1 MVEVTLSRRKM
12 LAAGIAA
19 LSAPALPGSA
29 LAQPA
34 VGRAMPREF
43 NLAIEHV
50 SLNITGRSRPAIAV
64 NRSVP
69 APVLRF
75 REGEEV
81 IINVA
86 NRLREETSIH
96 WHGLILPSSQDGVP
110 GISDGFQGIAAGQT
124 HQYRFPLVQ
133 SGTYWYHSHS
143 GTQEQAGLY
152 GPLVIDPVR
161 PDPYGYDRD
170 YIIQLSDWT
179 DENPHRVIQNLKRDA
194 GYYNYNKR
202 TAASLANELARAPNA
217 QAREAIIRDRLMWG
231 DMRMDPTDIEDV
243 TGYTFLV
250 NGRTPEQN
258 CTAVYR
264 PGETVRLR
272 FINSGA
278 MSHFDVR
285 IPGLE
290 MTVVQAHGNNVQ
302 PVAVDE
308 FRIAPAETFDVLVRP
323 AGGRQFQILA
333 ESMGRQG
340 FASASLATQNGLPMM
355 PLPPHRERPLLT
367 MADMGG
373 NYGPKGLDRG
383 TLRPE
388 TDRPG
393 QIAPMESMDMGGMDH
408 SGMSGMGSS
417 SAQGGMQG
425 MDHSNMPGMN
435 HGNMPGM
442 NQGAPARGTGGARQ
456 APARPPAMDHSNM
469 PGMDHSNMP
478 GMGRSSSLARD
489 PGFRFAV
496 ADLPVGSVPGAGLFR
511 LAQASQGS
519 MQGMDHS
526 NMLGMDHSSTPGMD
540 HSSMP
545 GMGRP
550 QGGQQPRPQRQQGRQ
565 GQQPAQR
572 RDQRGAA
579 PAAPDHSAMGH
590 GAPGTGQ
597 VGQVDTSAASA
608 HAGHGGMAPPDPFAV
623 NTGAPPGTRVLT
635 YRMLRALSNPYPVR
649 EPNRIIEVR
658 LTGNMDRY
666 FWAINGNRFS
676 EAQPIVL
683 NLGERVRMRFINE
696 TMMSHPMHLHGVW
709 MQPQVGNGAQNP
721 LLHTISVKPGST
733 LDVDV
738 EADAEGGW
746 AFHCHMLFHMETGMM
761 RKVEIR
767 RQPRVASN
775 G

>member
-1 MVEVTLSRRKM
+1 MAEFSMSRRSM

-19 LSAPALPGSA
+19 VAAPAASSRA

-34 VGRAMPREF
+34 IGRAMPREF

-50 SLNITGRSRPAIAV
+50 TLNITGRSRSAIAI
-64 NRSVP
+64 NRQVP
-69 APVLRF
+69 GPVLKF

-81 IINVA
+81 VINVA
-86 NRLREETSIH
+86 NRLREETSVH
-96 WHGLILPSSQDGVP
+96 WHGLILPSEQDGVP
-110 GISDGFQGIAAGQT
+110 GISDGFQGIAVGQT
-124 HQYRFPLVQ
+124 HQYRYPLVQ

-143 GTQEQAGLY
+143 GTQEQAGFY
-152 GPLVIDPVR
+152 GPLIIEPTR

-170 YIIQLSDWT
+170 YIIQFSDWT
-179 DENPHRVIQNLKRDA
+179 DENPHRVIQNLKRDP

-202 TAASLANELARAPNA
+202 TAASLAAELARAPNA
-217 QAREAIIRDRLMWG
+217 AAREAVIRDRMMWG
-231 DMRMDPTDIEDV
+231 QMRMDPTDIEDV

-250 NGRTPEQN
+250 NGRTPQQN
-258 CTAVYR
+258 FTALYR

-290 MTVVQAHGNNVQ
+290 MTVVQAHGNNVV
-302 PVAVDE
+302 PVPVDE

-323 AGGRQFQILA
+323 TNGRQFQILA

-340 FASASLATQNGLPMM
+340 FASASIATQEGLPMLA
-355 PLPPHRERPLLT
+355 LPPHRERPLLT

-373 NYGPKGLDRG
+373 DYGPKGLDRG

-393 QIAPMESMDMGGMDH
+393 QIAPMGSMGDMGGMDH
-408 SGMSGMGSS
+408 SGMSGMSGMGGG
-417 SAQGGMQG
+417 GGMQG
-425 MDHSNMPGMN
+425 MDHSNMPGMTSPPATGRGRGTSAPSSAPAMDHSN
-435 HGNMPGM
+435 MSGMDHSNMPGM
-442 NQGAPARGTGGARQ
+442 GRRSSLANDPGFQLASARMPLASVAGTDAFILAQARQ
-456 APARPPAMDHSNM
+456 GQSQGGMQGMDHSNM

-478 GMGRSSSLARD
+478 GM
-489 PGFRFAV
+489 
-496 ADLPVGSVPGAGLFR
+496 
-511 LAQASQGS
+511 
-519 MQGMDHS
+519 DHP
-526 NMLGMDHSSTPGMD
+526 NTPGMGQQRPTQQTPP
-540 HSSMP
+540 S
-545 GMGRP
+545 RP
-550 QGGQQPRPQRQQGRQ
+550 QGRQN
-565 GQQPAQR
+565 QQPAPR
-572 RDQRGAA
+572 RDQRSAA
-579 PAAPDHSAMGH
+579 PAAPDHAAMGH

-597 VGQVDTSAASA
+597 VGQVDMSAASA
-608 HAGHGGMAPPDPFAV
+608 HAGHGGMAPPDAFAV

-635 YRMLRALSNPYPVR
+635 YRHLKALANPYPVR

-658 LTGNMDRY
+658 LTGNMERY

-676 EAQPIVL
+676 EAQPISLV
-683 NLGERVRMRFINE
+683 LGERVRLRFINE

-721 LLHTISVKPGST
+721 LLHTVSIRPGST
-733 LDVDV
+733 MDVDV

-767 RQPRVASN
+767 RSPRVASA

>member
-1 MVEVTLSRRKM
+1 MAEVSLSRRKM

-19 LSAPALPGSA
+19 IAAPALPGAA
-29 LAQPA
+29 LAQPRI
-34 VGRAMPREF
+34 GRTLPREF
-43 NLAIEHV
+43 NLAVEHV
-50 SLNITGRSRPAIAV
+50 SLNITGRARPAIAI

-69 APVLRF
+69 SPVLRF

-86 NRLREETSIH
+86 NRLREDTSIH
-96 WHGLILPSSQDGVP
+96 WHGLILPSGQDGVP
-110 GISDGFQGIAAGQT
+110 GVSDGFQGIAAGQT

-143 GTQEQAGLY
+143 GLQEQSGMY
-152 GPLVIDPVR
+152 GPLIIDPVR
-161 PDPYGYDRD
+161 PDPFGYDRD

-179 DENPHRVIQNLKRDA
+179 DENPQRVMQNLKRDP
-194 GYYNYNKR
+194 GYYNDYKR
-202 TAASLANELARAPNA
+202 TAASLARELARAPNGE
-217 QAREAIIRDRLMWG
+217 ARSAIIRDRMMWG

-250 NGRTPEQN
+250 NGRTPQQN
-258 CTAVYR
+258 FTALYR

-272 FINSGA
+272 FINSGN

-285 IPGLE
+285 IPGVE

-302 PVAVDE
+302 PVPIDE

-323 AGGRQFQILA
+323 TGGRQFQILA

-340 FASASLATQNGLPMM
+340 FASASIATQEGLPML
-355 PLPPHRERPLLT
+355 PLPPHRERPVLT

-373 NYGPKGLDRG
+373 NYGPKGFDRG
-383 TLRPE
+383 TPRPE

-393 QIAPMESMDMGGMDH
+393 HVAPMDSMGGMDH
-408 SGMSGMGSS
+408 SSMSGMSGMNHGG
-417 SAQGGMQG
+417 AQGSMPG

-435 HGNMPGM
+435 HGIPSPGAGGGRRPVAPSSAPAMDHSNMPGM
-442 NQGAPARGTGGARQ
+442 DHSRMPGMGRSSSLARDPMFRLASASVPSGSVPGTGNFTLAQARQ
-456 APARPPAMDHSNM
+456 GQGGMQGMDHSNM

-478 GMGRSSSLARD
+478 GM
-489 PGFRFAV
+489 
-496 ADLPVGSVPGAGLFR
+496 
-511 LAQASQGS
+511 
-519 MQGMDHS
+519 DHS
-526 NMLGMDHSSTPGMD
+526 Q
-540 HSSMP
+540 MP
-545 GMGRP
+545 GMGQP
-550 QGGQQPRPQRQQGRQ
+550 QGGQQTQPRRPQGRQ
-565 GQQPAQR
+565 NQQPAPR

-597 VGQVDTSAASA
+597 VGQVDTSAANA

-623 NTGAPPGTRVLT
+623 DTGAPPGTRVLT
-635 YRMLRALSNPYPVR
+635 YRHLRALANPYPVR

-658 LTGNMDRY
+658 LTGNMERY
-666 FWAINGNRFS
+666 FWSINGNRFS

-721 LLHTISVKPGST
+721 LLHTISVRPGST

-746 AFHCHMLFHMETGMM
+746 AFHCHMLFHMESGMM

-767 RQPRVASN
+767 RQPRVASA

>member
-1 MVEVTLSRRKM
+1 MAELSLPRRSM

-19 LSAPALPGSA
+19 IAAPALSRSA
-29 LAQPA
+29 LAQP
-34 VGRAMPREF
+34 VIGRMMPREF

-50 SLNITGRSRPAIAV
+50 SLNITGSPRSAIAV

-81 IINVA
+81 VINVA
-86 NRLREETSIH
+86 NRLRESTSIH
-96 WHGLILPSSQDGVP
+96 WHGLILPSGQDGVP
-110 GISDGFQGIAAGQT
+110 GISDGFQGIAAGET

-133 SGTYWYHSHS
+133 AGTYWYHSHS

-152 GPLVIDPVR
+152 GPLVIDPAR
-161 PDPYGYDRD
+161 AEPFGFDRD

-217 QAREAIIRDRLMWG
+217 QAREAIIRDRMMWG
-231 DMRMDPTDIEDV
+231 EMRMDPTDIEDV

-258 CTAVYR
+258 FTAAYR

-302 PVAVDE
+302 PVAIDE

-323 AGGRQFQILA
+323 TGGRQFQILA

-340 FASASLATQNGLPMM
+340 FASASLATQNGLPML
-355 PLPPHRERPLLT
+355 PLPSHRERPLLT

-373 NYGPKGLDRG
+373 NYGPRGLDRG

-408 SGMSGMGSS
+408 SGMPGMSGMGSGG
-417 SAQGGMQG
+417 AQGGMQG

-435 HGNMPGM
+435 R
-442 NQGAPARGTGGARQ
+442 GAPAPAGRGGRVQ
-456 APARPPAMDHSNM
+456 APSGTAPMDHSTM

-478 GMGRSSSLARD
+478 GMGRSSSLASD
-489 PGFRFAV
+489 PMFRLAS
-496 ADLPVGSVPGAGLFR
+496 ASIPSGSVPGPGNFT
-511 LAQASQGS
+511 LAQATRGQGGMS
-519 MQGMDHS
+519 GMDHS
-526 NMLGMDHSSTPGMD
+526 NMPGMD
-540 HSSMP
+540 HSTMPGMDHSGMP
-545 GMGRP
+545 GMGQPQQARPTQPRRP
-550 QGGQQPRPQRQQGRQ
+550 QGQQNP
-565 GQQPAQR
+565 PAPR
-572 RDQRGAA
+572 RDQRSAA

-608 HAGHGGMAPPDPFAV
+608 HAGHGGMTPPDPFAV
-623 NTGAPPGTRVLT
+623 NTGAPPGARVLT

-649 EPNRIIEVR
+649 EPDRILEVR
-658 LTGNMDRY
+658 LTGNMERY

-683 NLGERVRMRFINE
+683 TLGERVRMRFINE

>member
-1 MVEVTLSRRKM
+1 MAEVTLSRRKM

-19 LSAPALPGSA
+19 LSAPALPEVA

-34 VGRAMPREF
+34 IGRSMPREF
-43 NLAIEHV
+43 NLAIENV
-50 SLNITGRSRPAIAV
+50 TLNITGAPRPAVAI

-69 APVLRF
+69 APVLHF

-86 NRLREETSIH
+86 NRLRESTSIH
-96 WHGLILPSSQDGVP
+96 WHGLILPSGQDGVP
-110 GISDGFQGIAAGQT
+110 GISDGFQGIAAGET

-133 SGTYWYHSHS
+133 AGTYWYHSHS
-143 GTQEQAGLY
+143 GVQEQAGMY
-152 GPLVIDPVR
+152 GPLVIDPIR

-170 YIIQLSDWT
+170 YIITLSDWT
-179 DENPHRVIQNLKRDA
+179 DENPHRIIRNLKRDP

-202 TAASLANELARAPNA
+202 TAASLANELARAPNG
-217 QAREAIIRDRLMWG
+217 QAREAIIRDRMMWG

-258 CTAVYR
+258 FTALYR

-272 FINSGA
+272 FINAGA
-278 MSHFDVR
+278 MSHFDIR

-302 PVAVDE
+302 PVAIDE

-323 AGGRQFQILA
+323 TNGRQFQILA

-340 FASASLATQNGLPMM
+340 FASASLATRDGMPML

-383 TLRPE
+383 TPRPE
-388 TDRPG
+388 VDRPG
-393 QIAPMESMDMGGMDH
+393 HIAPMEDMGGMDH
-408 SGMSGMGSS
+408 SGMGHGSG
-417 SAQGGMQG
+417 QGGMQG
-425 MDHSNMPGMN
+425 MDHSTMPGMN
-435 HGNMPGM
+435 HGRMPGM
-442 NQGAPARGTGGARQ
+442 NHGAPARGAGAR
-456 APARPPAMDHSNM
+456 PSTTGTPAMDHSNM

-478 GMGRSSSLARD
+478 GMGRSSSLASD
-489 PGFRFAV
+489 PGFRLA
-496 ADLPVGSVPGAGLFR
+496 AATLPIASVPGAGLFR

-526 NMLGMDHSSTPGMD
+526 NMPGMD

-545 GMGRP
+545 GMGQ
-550 QGGQQPRPQRQQGRQ
+550 QGGQPPRQQRQPARPT
-565 GQQPAQR
+565 QQSTPR

-579 PAAPDHSAMGH
+579 PSAADHSAMGH

-649 EPNRIIEVR
+649 EPNRVIEIR
-658 LTGNMDRY
+658 LTGNMERY

-721 LLHTISVKPGST
+721 LLHTVSVRPGST

-767 RQPRVASN
+767 RQPRVASH

>member
-1 MVEVTLSRRKM
+1 MAEFSLSRRSM

-19 LSAPALPGSA
+19 VAAPSVSGAA
-29 LAQPA
+29 LAQPS
-34 VGRAMPREF
+34 VGRSLPREF

-50 SLNITGRSRPAIAV
+50 SLNITGRSRSAIAI
-64 NRSVP
+64 NRQVP
-69 APVLRF
+69 GPVLKF

-81 IINVA
+81 VINVA
-86 NRLREETSIH
+86 NRLREETSVH
-96 WHGLILPSSQDGVP
+96 WHGLILPSEQDGVP

-143 GTQEQAGLY
+143 GTQEQAGFY
-152 GPLVIDPVR
+152 GPLIIEPTR
-161 PDPYGYDRD
+161 PDPFGYDRD

-179 DENPHRVIQNLKRDA
+179 DENPHRVIQNLKRDP

-202 TAASLANELARAPNA
+202 TAASLAAELARAPNA
-217 QAREAIIRDRLMWG
+217 AAREAVIRDRMMWG
-231 DMRMDPTDIEDV
+231 QMRMDPTDIEDV

-250 NGRTPEQN
+250 NGRTPQQN
-258 CTAVYR
+258 FTAVYR

-302 PVAVDE
+302 PVPIDE

-323 AGGRQFQILA
+323 TNGRQFQILA

-340 FASASLATQNGLPMM
+340 FASASIATQEGLPMVA
-355 PLPPHRERPLLT
+355 LPPHRERPLLT

-373 NYGPKGLDRG
+373 DYGPKGLDRG

-388 TDRPG
+388 TDQPG
-393 QIAPMESMDMGGMDH
+393 QIAPMGSMGDMGGMDH
-408 SGMSGMGSS
+408 SGMSGMSGMGAGGS
-417 SAQGGMQG
+417 MQG
-425 MDHSNMPGMN
+425 MDHSNMPGMTSPPAT
-435 HGNMPGM
+435 GRGR
-442 NQGAPARGTGGARQ
+442 GAAPPSGA
-456 APARPPAMDHSNM
+456 PAMDHSNM

-478 GMGRSSSLARD
+478 GMGRRSSLATD
-489 PGFRFAV
+489 PGFQLASAR
-496 ADLPVGSVPGAGLFR
+496 LPLASVQGAGGFT
-511 LAQASQGS
+511 LAQASQGQS
-519 MQGMDHS
+519 GMRGMDHSTMPGMDHS
-526 NMLGMDHSSTPGMD
+526 NM
-540 HSSMP
+540 P
-545 GMGRP
+545 GMGQQRPTQQTPPSRP
-550 QGGQQPRPQRQQGRQ
+550 QGRQN
-565 GQQPAQR
+565 QQPAPR
-572 RDQRGAA
+572 RDQRSAA
-579 PAAPDHSAMGH
+579 PAAPDHAAMGH

-597 VGQVDTSAASA
+597 VGQVDMSAANA
-608 HAGHGGMAPPDPFAV
+608 HAGHGGMAPPDAFAV

-635 YRMLRALSNPYPVR
+635 YRHLKALANPYPVR

-658 LTGNMDRY
+658 LTGNMERY

-676 EAQPIVL
+676 EAQPISLV
-683 NLGERVRMRFINE
+683 LGERVRLRFINE

-721 LLHTISVKPGST
+721 LLHTVAIRPGST
-733 LDVDV
+733 MDVDV

-767 RQPRVASN
+767 RSPRVASA

>member
-1 MVEVTLSRRKM
+1 MAEFSFSRRKA

-19 LSAPALPGSA
+19 IATPAVPGAA
-29 LAQPA
+29 LAQPS

-43 NLAIEHV
+43 NLAVEH
-50 SLNITGRSRPAIAV
+50 STLNITGRTRPAIAI
-64 NRSVP
+64 NGQVP

-81 IINVA
+81 VINVA
-86 NRLREETSIH
+86 NRLREQTSIH
-96 WHGLILPSSQDGVP
+96 WHGLILPSGQDGVP
-110 GISDGFQGIAAGQT
+110 GISDGFQGIAAGTT

-143 GTQEQAGLY
+143 GTQEQAGMY
-152 GPLVIDPVR
+152 GALIIEPAQPE
-161 PDPYGYDRD
+161 PFGYDRD
-170 YIIQLSDWT
+170 YIVQLSDWT
-179 DENPHRVIQNLKRDA
+179 DEAPSRVIQNLKRDP

-202 TAASLANELARAPNA
+202 TAASLAGELARAPNA
-217 QAREAIIRDRLMWG
+217 EARSTIIRDRMMWG

-250 NGRTPEQN
+250 NGRTPERN
-258 CTAVYR
+258 FTALYS

-272 FINSGA
+272 FINAGA

-290 MTVVQAHGNNVQ
+290 MTVVQAHGNNVR
-302 PVAVDE
+302 PVPIDE
-308 FRIAPAETFDVLVRP
+308 FRISPAETFDVLVRP
-323 AGGRQFQILA
+323 TGGRQFQILA

-340 FASASLATQNGLPMM
+340 FASASLATRDGLPML

-388 TDRPG
+388 VDRPG

-408 SGMSGMGSS
+408 SSMAGMSPAG
-417 SAQGGMQG
+417 AQGGMQD
-425 MDHSNMPGMN
+425 MDHSGMPGM
-435 HGNMPGM
+435 GSGTLA
-442 NQGAPARGTGGARQ
+442 QARGGQGGMQ
-456 APARPPAMDHSNM
+456 GMDHSNM

-478 GMGRSSSLARD
+478 GM
-489 PGFRFAV
+489 
-496 ADLPVGSVPGAGLFR
+496 
-511 LAQASQGS
+511 
-519 MQGMDHS
+519 DHS
-526 NMLGMDHSSTPGMD
+526 NMPGMA
-540 HSSMP
+540 
-545 GMGRP
+545 
-550 QGGQQPRPQRQQGRQ
+550 QPQRPAPRNPPQRTQGRQ
-565 GQQPAQR
+565 NQQPPAPPR
-572 RDQRGAA
+572 RDQRGAV
-579 PAAPDHSAMGH
+579 PSTQDHAAMGH
-590 GAPGTGQ
+590 GSPGTGQ

-608 HAGHGGMAPPDPFAV
+608 HAGHGTMAPPDPFAV
-623 NTGAPPGTRVLT
+623 NTGAPAGTRVLS
-635 YRMLRALSNPYPVR
+635 YRDLRALSNPYPVR
-649 EPNRIIEVR
+649 EPDRILEVR
-658 LTGNMDRY
+658 LTGNMERY

-683 NLGERVRMRFINE
+683 TLGERVRMRFINE

-709 MQPQVGNGAQNP
+709 MQPQVGNGAENP
-721 LLHTISVKPGST
+721 LLHTVAVRPGGT

-767 RQPRVASN
+767 RQPTMASA

>member
-1 MVEVTLSRRKM
+1 M
-12 LAAGIAA
+12 LAGGIAA
-19 LSAPALPGSA
+19 IAAPALPGTG
-29 LAQPA
+29 LAQPGL
-34 VGRAMPREF
+34 GRALPREF

-50 SLNITGRSRPAIAV
+50 TLNITGRPRPAIAI
-64 NRSVP
+64 NRQVP
-69 APVLRF
+69 GPVLKF

-81 IINVA
+81 LINVA

-96 WHGLILPSSQDGVP
+96 WHGLILPSGQDGVP

-143 GTQEQAGLY
+143 GTQEQAGFY
-152 GPLVIDPVR
+152 GPLIIEPTR
-161 PDPYGYDRD
+161 PDPFGYDRD

-179 DENPHRVIQNLKRDA
+179 DENPHRVIQNLKRDP

-202 TAASLANELARAPNA
+202 TAASLAAELARAPNA
-217 QAREAIIRDRLMWG
+217 AAREAIIRDRMMWG
-231 DMRMDPTDIEDV
+231 QMRMDPTDIEDV

-250 NGRTPEQN
+250 NGRTPQQN
-258 CTAVYR
+258 FTAVYR

-302 PVAVDE
+302 PVTIDE

-323 AGGRQFQILA
+323 TNARQFQILA

-340 FASASLATQNGLPMM
+340 FASASIATQEGLPMLA
-355 PLPPHRERPLLT
+355 LPPHRERPLLT

-373 NYGPKGLDRG
+373 DYGPKGLDRG

-393 QIAPMESMDMGGMDH
+393 QIAPMDMGSMGGMDH
-408 SGMSGMGSS
+408 SGMTGGG
-417 SAQGGMQG
+417 AGGGMQG

-435 HGNMPGM
+435 HGTSAPSVGRGRGSMAPSSAPAVDHSNMPGM
-442 NQGAPARGTGGARQ
+442 DHSTMPGMGRRSSLASDPGFRLASASLPTASVPGAGGFTLVQARQ
-456 APARPPAMDHSNM
+456 GQGSMQGMDHSNM

-478 GMGRSSSLARD
+478 GMGQQTAPS
-489 PGFRFAV
+489 
-496 ADLPVGSVPGAGLFR
+496 
-511 LAQASQGS
+511 
-519 MQGMDHS
+519 
-526 NMLGMDHSSTPGMD
+526 
-540 HSSMP
+540 
-545 GMGRP
+545 RP
-550 QGGQQPRPQRQQGRQ
+550 QGRQN
-565 GQQPAQR
+565 QQPAPR
-572 RDQRGAA
+572 RDQRSAA
-579 PAAPDHSAMGH
+579 PAAQDHSAMGH

-597 VGQVDTSAASA
+597 VGQVDMSAANA

-635 YRMLRALSNPYPVR
+635 YRHLKALSNPYPVR

-658 LTGNMDRY
+658 LTGNMERY

-683 NLGERVRMRFINE
+683 TLGERVRMRFINE

-721 LLHTISVKPGST
+721 LLHTVSVRPGST

-746 AFHCHMLFHMETGMM
+746 AFHCHMLMHMETGMM

-767 RQPRVASN
+767 RQPRVASA

>member
-1 MVEVTLSRRKM
+1 MAELSLPRRSM

-19 LSAPALPGSA
+19 IAAPALSRSA

-34 VGRAMPREF
+34 VGRTMPREF

-50 SLNITGRSRPAIAV
+50 SLNITGRPRAAIAV

-81 IINVA
+81 VINVA
-86 NRLREETSIH
+86 NRLRESTSIH
-96 WHGLILPSSQDGVP
+96 WHGLILPSGQDGVP
-110 GISDGFQGIAAGQT
+110 GISDGFQGIAAGET

-152 GPLVIDPVR
+152 GPLVIDPAR
-161 PDPYGYDRD
+161 AEPFGFDRD

-217 QAREAIIRDRLMWG
+217 QARETIIRDRMMWG
-231 DMRMDPTDIEDV
+231 EMRMDPTDIEDV

-258 CTAVYR
+258 FTAAYR

-285 IPGLE
+285 IPGVE

-302 PVAVDE
+302 PVAIDE

-323 AGGRQFQILA
+323 TGGRQFQILA

-340 FASASLATQNGLPMM
+340 FASASLATQNGLPML

-408 SGMSGMGSS
+408 SGMPGMSGMGSGG
-417 SAQGGMQG
+417 AQGGMQG

-435 HGNMPGM
+435 R
-442 NQGAPARGTGGARQ
+442 GAPAPAGRGGRVQ
-456 APARPPAMDHSNM
+456 APSGAAPMDHSTM

-478 GMGRSSSLARD
+478 GMGRSSSLASD
-489 PGFRFAV
+489 PMFRLASASV
-496 ADLPVGSVPGAGLFR
+496 PSGSVPGTGNFT
-511 LAQASQGS
+511 LAQATQGQGAMS
-519 MQGMDHS
+519 GMDHS
-526 NMLGMDHSSTPGMD
+526 NMPGMD
-540 HSSMP
+540 HSGMP
-545 GMGRP
+545 GMGQPQQARPTQPRRP
-550 QGGQQPRPQRQQGRQ
+550 QGQQN
-565 GQQPAQR
+565 QPAPR

-579 PAAPDHSAMGH
+579 PAAPHHSAMGR

-608 HAGHGGMAPPDPFAV
+608 HAGHGGMTPPDPFAV

-649 EPNRIIEVR
+649 EPDRILEVR
-658 LTGNMDRY
+658 LTGNMERY

-683 NLGERVRMRFINE
+683 TLGERVRMRFINE

-721 LLHTISVKPGST
+721 LLHTISVRPGST

>member
-1 MVEVTLSRRKM
+1 MAEVTLSRRKM

-19 LSAPALPGSA
+19 LSAPVLPGSA

-34 VGRAMPREF
+34 IGRAMPREF

-50 SLNITGRSRPAIAV
+50 TLNITGRSRPAIAV

-69 APVLRF
+69 APILRF

-86 NRLREETSIH
+86 NRLRESTSIH
-96 WHGLILPSSQDGVP
+96 WHGLILPSGQDGVP
-110 GISDGFQGIAAGQT
+110 GISDGFQGIAAGET

-143 GTQEQAGLY
+143 GVQEQAGLY
-152 GPLVIDPVR
+152 GPLVIDPAR

-179 DENPHRVIQNLKRDA
+179 DENPHRVIQNLKRDP

-217 QAREAIIRDRLMWG
+217 QAREAIIRDRMMWG
-231 DMRMDPTDIEDV
+231 EMRMDPTDIEDV

-250 NGRTPEQN
+250 NGRTPQQN
-258 CTAVYR
+258 FTAVYR

-272 FINSGA
+272 FINAGA

-285 IPGLE
+285 IPGVE

-302 PVAVDE
+302 PVVVDE

-323 AGGRQFQILA
+323 TGGRQFQILA

-340 FASASLATQNGLPMM
+340 FASASLATRDGLPMM

-367 MADMGG
+367 MTDMGG

-393 QIAPMESMDMGGMDH
+393 QIAPMDDMGGMDH
-408 SGMSGMGSS
+408 SGMSGMGNS
-417 SAQGGMQG
+417 SAQGGRQG
-425 MDHSNMPGMN
+425 MD

-442 NQGAPARGTGGARQ
+442 NHAPPAHGAGARPAPAGS
-456 APARPPAMDHSNM
+456 PA
-469 PGMDHSNMP
+469 MDHSNMP
-478 GMGRSSSLARD
+478 GMGRSSSLGRD
-489 PGFRFAV
+489 PGFRLAAV
-496 ADLPVGSVPGAGLFR
+496 SLPTASVPGAGLFR
-511 LAQASQGS
+511 LAQANQGS

-526 NMLGMDHSSTPGMD
+526 
-540 HSSMP
+540 SMP
-545 GMGRP
+545 GIGR
-550 QGGQQPRPQRQQGRQ
+550 QQEGQQPRPQRQQGR
-565 GQQPAQR
+565 PAAPR
-572 RDQRGAA
+572 REQRGAA
-579 PAAPDHSAMGH
+579 PAAPDHSTMGH

-597 VGQVDTSAASA
+597 VGQVDMSAASA

-623 NTGAPPGTRVLT
+623 DTGAPPGTRVLT

-658 LTGNMDRY
+658 LTGNMERY
-666 FWAINGNRFS
+666 FWSINGNRFS

-721 LLHTISVKPGST
+721 LLHTVSVRPGST

>member
-1 MVEVTLSRRKM
+1 MAEVSLSRRKM
-12 LAAGIAA
+12 LAAGIGTIA
-19 LSAPALPGSA
+19 APALPGSA

-34 VGRAMPREF
+34 IGRVMPREF
-43 NLAIEHV
+43 NLAVEHV
-50 SLNITGRSRPAIAV
+50 SLNITGRPRPAIAI

-81 IINVA
+81 VINVA
-86 NRLREETSIH
+86 NRLRESTSIH
-96 WHGLILPSSQDGVP
+96 WHGLILPSPQDGAP
-110 GISDGFQGIAAGQT
+110 GISDTFQGIAAGQT
-124 HQYRFPLVQ
+124 YQYRFPLVQ

-143 GTQEQAGLY
+143 GTQEQAGMY

-179 DENPHRVIQNLKRDA
+179 DENPQRVIQNLKRDP
-194 GYYNYNKR
+194 GYYNDNKR
-202 TAASLANELARAPNA
+202 TAASLARELAQAPNGE
-217 QAREAIIRDRLMWG
+217 ARAAIIRDRMMWG
-231 DMRMDPTDIEDV
+231 QMRMDPTDIEDV

-250 NGRTPEQN
+250 NGRTPQQN
-258 CTAVYR
+258 FTAVYR

-290 MTVVQAHGNNVQ
+290 ITVVQAHGNNVE
-302 PVAVDE
+302 PVAIDE

-323 AGGRQFQILA
+323 TAGRQFQILA
-333 ESMGRQG
+333 ETMGRQG
-340 FASASLATQNGLPMM
+340 FASASLATQAGLPML

-367 MADMGG
+367 MSDMGG
-373 NYGPKGLDRG
+373 NYGPKGFDRG
-383 TLRPE
+383 TPRPE
-388 TDRPG
+388 VDRPG
-393 QIAPMESMDMGGMDH
+393 QVAPMDMGGMDH
-408 SGMSGMGSS
+408 SGMSGMNHGG
-417 SAQGGMQG
+417 AQGSTPG
-425 MDHSNMPGMN
+425 MDHSKMPGMN
-435 HGNMPGM
+435 HG
-442 NQGAPARGTGGARQ
+442 A
-456 APARPPAMDHSNM
+456 PAMDHSNM
-469 PGMDHSNMP
+469 PGMDHSRMS
-478 GMGRSSSLARD
+478 GMGRSSSLASD
-489 PGFRFAV
+489 PGFRLAS
-496 ADLPVGSVPGAGLFR
+496 ASIPAGSVPGARSFT
-511 LAQASQGS
+511 LAQAHQGHGG

-526 NMLGMDHSSTPGMD
+526 Q
-540 HSSMP
+540 MP
-545 GMGRP
+545 GMGQPQSGQSAQPRRTQGRP
-550 QGGQQPRPQRQQGRQ
+550 NQQQPPGRSQRS
-565 GQQPAQR
+565 
-572 RDQRGAA
+572 AA
-579 PAAPDHSAMGH
+579 PAVPDHSAMGH
-590 GAPGTGQ
+590 GTPSSGHGSHANNP
-597 VGQVDTSAASA
+597 AANAA
-608 HAGHGGMAPPDPFAV
+608 HAGHGGMAPADPFAV
-623 NTGAPPGTRVLT
+623 DTGAPPGTRVLT
-635 YRMLRALSNPYPVR
+635 YRHLRALANPYPVR

-658 LTGNMDRY
+658 LTGNMERY
-666 FWAINGNRFS
+666 FWSINGNRFS

-721 LLHTISVKPGST
+721 LLHTVSVKPGST

-746 AFHCHMLFHMETGMM
+746 AFHCHLLFHMETGMM

-767 RQPRVASN
+767 RQPRVASA

>member
-1 MVEVTLSRRKM
+1 MAEISVSRRSM
-12 LAAGIAA
+12 LAVGIAA
-19 LSAPALPGSA
+19 IAAPALPGTG
-29 LAQPA
+29 LAQPGI
-34 VGRAMPREF
+34 GRALSREF

-50 SLNITGRSRPAIAV
+50 TLNITGRPRPAIAV
-64 NRSVP
+64 NRQVP

-81 IINVA
+81 IVNVA

-96 WHGLILPSSQDGVP
+96 WHGLILPSGQDGVP

-152 GPLVIDPVR
+152 GPLIIDPAR
-161 PDPYGYDRD
+161 PEPFGYDRD
-170 YIIQLSDWT
+170 YVVQLSDWT
-179 DENPHRVIQNLKRDA
+179 DENPHRVIQNLKRDP

-202 TAASLANELARAPNA
+202 TAASLAAELTRAPNVA
-217 QAREAIIRDRLMWG
+217 AREAVIRDRMMWG
-231 DMRMDPTDIEDV
+231 QMRMDPTDIEDV

-250 NGRTPEQN
+250 NGRTPQQN
-258 CTAVYR
+258 FTAVYR

-285 IPGLE
+285 IPGVE
-290 MTVVQAHGNNVQ
+290 MVVVQAHGNNVQ
-302 PVAVDE
+302 PVTIDE

-323 AGGRQFQILA
+323 TGGRQFQILA

-340 FASASLATQNGLPMM
+340 FASASLATQDGFPML
-355 PLPPHRERPLLT
+355 PLPPHRARPLLS

-373 NYGPKGLDRG
+373 DYGPKGLDRG
-383 TLRPE
+383 TPRPE

-393 QIAPMESMDMGGMDH
+393 QVAPMGMGSMGDMDHSGTSGMSHGSGHGSASGMGGMAGMDH
-408 SGMSGMGSS
+408 SGM
-417 SAQGGMQG
+417 A
-425 MDHSNMPGMN
+425 GMN
-435 HGNMPGM
+435 HGPAAPSVGM
-442 NQGAPARGTGGARQ
+442 
-456 APARPPAMDHSNM
+456 AMDHSNM
-469 PGMDHSNMP
+469 PGT
-478 GMGRSSSLARD
+478 GMQQAPVRS
-489 PGFRFAV
+489 
-496 ADLPVGSVPGAGLFR
+496 
-511 LAQASQGS
+511 
-519 MQGMDHS
+519 
-526 NMLGMDHSSTPGMD
+526 
-540 HSSMP
+540 
-545 GMGRP
+545 
-550 QGGQQPRPQRQQGRQ
+550 QQQQGRQ
-565 GQQPAQR
+565 AWRPAIRQQQVAV
-572 RDQRGAA
+572 
-579 PAAPDHSAMGH
+579 PAALDHSAMSH

-597 VGQVDTSAASA
+597 VRQVDISAASA
-608 HAGHGGMAPPDPFAV
+608 HAGHGGMAPQDPFAV
-623 NTGAPPGTRVLT
+623 DTGAPPGTRVLS
-635 YRMLRALSNPYPVR
+635 YRHLKALSNPYPVR

-658 LTGNMDRY
+658 LTGNMERY

-721 LLHTISVKPGST
+721 LLHTVSVRPGST

-746 AFHCHMLFHMETGMM
+746 AFHCHMLMHMETGMM

-767 RQPRVASN
+767 RQARVASA

>member
-1 MVEVTLSRRKM
+1 MAEVSLSRRRM
-12 LAAGIAA
+12 LTAGIAA
-19 LSAPALPGSA
+19 VAAPALSGGA
-29 LAQPA
+29 LAQPSI
-34 VGRAMPREF
+34 GRAMPREF
-43 NLAIEHV
+43 NLAVEHV
-50 SLNITGRSRPAIAV
+50 SLNITGRARPAIAV
-64 NRSVP
+64 NRTVP

-81 IINVA
+81 VINVA

-96 WHGLILPSSQDGVP
+96 WHGLILPSGQDGVP

-143 GTQEQAGLY
+143 GTQEQAGFY
-152 GPLVIDPVR
+152 GPLIIDPAR
-161 PDPYGYDRD
+161 PDPFGYDRD

-179 DENPHRVIQNLKRDA
+179 DENPHRVIQNLKRDP

-202 TAASLANELARAPNA
+202 TAASLAGELARAPNGE
-217 QAREAIIRDRLMWG
+217 ARTAIIRDRMMWG

-250 NGRTPEQN
+250 NGRTPQQN
-258 CTAVYR
+258 FTAVYR

-302 PVAVDE
+302 PVAIDE

-323 AGGRQFQILA
+323 TAGRQFQILA

-340 FASASLATQNGLPMM
+340 FASASLATQDGLPMLA
-355 PLPPHRERPLLT
+355 LPPHRERPLLT

-388 TDRPG
+388 VDRPG
-393 QIAPMESMDMGGMDH
+393 QIAPMDSMGGMDH
-408 SGMSGMGSS
+408 SGMSGMS
-417 SAQGGMQG
+417 
-425 MDHSNMPGMN
+425 GMN
-435 HGNMPGM
+435 HGGAQGSMPG
-442 NQGAPARGTGGARQ
+442 
-456 APARPPAMDHSNM
+456 MDHSNM

-478 GMGRSSSLARD
+478 GMNRTAPPSAPRAGGSRAPTAR
-489 PGFRFAV
+489 P
-496 ADLPVGSVPGAGLFR
+496 SVPPA
-511 LAQASQGS
+511 
-519 MQGMDHS
+519 MDHS
-526 NMLGMDHSSTPGMD
+526 NMPGMD
-540 HSSMP
+540 HSTMDHSTMP
-545 GMGRP
+545 GMGQPQRGQPAQPQRP
-550 QGGQQPRPQRQQGRQ
+550 QGRQNQQPSP
-565 GQQPAQR
+565 R

-579 PAAPDHSAMGH
+579 PATPDHSAMGH

-597 VGQVDTSAASA
+597 VGQVDTSAANA

-635 YRMLRALSNPYPVR
+635 YRHLRALSNPYPVR

-658 LTGNMDRY
+658 LTGNMERY

-721 LLHTISVKPGST
+721 LLHTVSVRPGST

-746 AFHCHMLFHMETGMM
+746 AFHCHMLMHMETGMM

-767 RQPRVASN
+767 RQPRVASA

>member
-1 MVEVTLSRRKM
+1 MAELSLPRRSM

-19 LSAPALPGSA
+19 IAAPALSRSV

-34 VGRAMPREF
+34 IGRTMPREF

-50 SLNITGRSRPAIAV
+50 SLNITGSPRPAIAV

-81 IINVA
+81 VINVA
-86 NRLREETSIH
+86 NRLRESTSIH
-96 WHGLILPSSQDGVP
+96 WHGLILPSGQDGVP
-110 GISDGFQGIAAGQT
+110 GISDGFQGIAAGDT

-133 SGTYWYHSHS
+133 AGTYWYHSHS

-152 GPLVIDPVR
+152 GPLVIDPAR
-161 PDPYGYDRD
+161 GEPFGFDRD

-179 DENPHRVIQNLKRDA
+179 DENPHRVIQNLKRDP

-202 TAASLANELARAPNA
+202 TAASLANELARAPSA
-217 QAREAIIRDRLMWG
+217 QAREAIIRDRMMWG
-231 DMRMDPTDIEDV
+231 EMRMDPTDIEDV

-250 NGRTPEQN
+250 NGRTPQQN
-258 CTAVYR
+258 FTAAYR

-302 PVAVDE
+302 PVAIDE

-323 AGGRQFQILA
+323 TGGRQFQILA

-340 FASASLATQNGLPMM
+340 FASASLAIQNGLPML

-373 NYGPKGLDRG
+373 NYGPRGLDRG
-383 TLRPE
+383 TPRPE

-408 SGMSGMGSS
+408 SGMPGMSGMGSGG
-417 SAQGGMQG
+417 AQGGMQG

-435 HGNMPGM
+435 R
-442 NQGAPARGTGGARQ
+442 GAPAAAPAGRGGRVQ
-456 APARPPAMDHSNM
+456 APSGAAPMDHPNM

-478 GMGRSSSLARD
+478 GMGRSSSLASD
-489 PGFRFAV
+489 PMFRLASASV
-496 ADLPVGSVPGAGLFR
+496 PSGSVPGPGNFT
-511 LAQASQGS
+511 LAQATRGQGGMS
-519 MQGMDHS
+519 GMDHS
-526 NMLGMDHSSTPGMD
+526 NMPGMD
-540 HSSMP
+540 HSTMP
-545 GMGRP
+545 GMDHSGMPGMAQPPQARPAQPRRP
-550 QGGQQPRPQRQQGRQ
+550 QGQQNP
-565 GQQPAQR
+565 PAPR
-572 RDQRGAA
+572 RDQRGAV

-590 GAPGTGQ
+590 GSPGTGQ

-649 EPNRIIEVR
+649 EPDRILEVR
-658 LTGNMDRY
+658 LTGNMERY

-683 NLGERVRMRFINE
+683 TLGERVRMRFINE

-709 MQPQVGNGAQNP
+709 MQPQVGNGAENP